1 MTTSEYILL
10 HRNDD
15 VRQLALNAPKDSETD
30 IKHALEQIAG
40 WQAARRKL
48 PAWAA
53 TEGIIYPPHISMEQC
68 SSEKTALYK
77 AELALRLA
85 GETDNTDCGKDNSA
99 MLTDLTGGFGV
110 DFSYMAKALNERMKG
125 SGRRMVYVE
134 QQEHLCSLARH
145 NFALLGLTDAE
156 IVNGDGVTHLQ
167 ETGYSEII
175 YLDPARRDVQGA
187 KTFAISD
194 CTPNVITI
202 NKLLL
207 ERAGHVIIKLSPMLD
222 WHKAMDDIRGVREVH
237 IISVGNECKE
247 LLLVLGAQSDM
258 ERTAVVCVNDGEVT
272 RFDMRENA
280 ATAAVRYVSDIKEMT
295 ERLNYLYEPNA
306 SIMKSGCFTQLAAI
320 YNVAKLSR
328 NSHLFMSEEQESTF
342 PGRKFRVRKVTTM
355 AKKELKE
362 AIRGMTKANITVRNF
377 PLSVAELRKRL
388 KLKEGGS
395 DYIFATTLADNTHVL
410 IICDKA

>member
-1 MTTSEYILL
+1 MVAFQLHDTCHSTQVLQGNKVATNDMTTSEYILL

-15 VRQLALNAPKDSETD
+15 VRQLALNAPRDPDTD

-85 GETDNTDCGKDNSA
+85 GETDNTDRGKDNSA

-207 ERAGHVIIKLSPMLD
+207 EHAGHVIIKLSPMLD
-222 WHKAMDDIRGVREVH
+222 
-237 IISVGNECKE
+237 
-247 LLLVLGAQSDM
+247 
-258 ERTAVVCVNDGEVT
+258 
-272 RFDMRENA
+272 
-280 ATAAVRYVSDIKEMT
+280 
-295 ERLNYLYEPNA
+295 
-306 SIMKSGCFTQLAAI
+306 
-320 YNVAKLSR
+320 
-328 NSHLFMSEEQESTF
+328 
-342 PGRKFRVRKVTTM
+342 
-355 AKKELKE
+355 
-362 AIRGMTKANITVRNF
+362 
-377 PLSVAELRKRL
+377 
-388 KLKEGGS
+388 
-395 DYIFATTLADNTHVL
+395 
-410 IICDKA
+410 

>member
-85 GETDNTDCGKDNSA
+85 GETDNTDRGKDNSA

-167 ETGYSEII
+167 ETSYSEII

-258 ERTAVVCVNDGEVT
+258 ERTAVVCVNDDEVT

-280 ATAAVRYVSDIKEMT
+280 ARS
-295 ERLNYLYEPNA
+295 
-306 SIMKSGCFTQLAAI
+306 FF
-320 YNVAKLSR
+320 
-328 NSHLFMSEEQESTF
+328 HLM
-342 PGRKFRVRKVTTM
+342 
-355 AKKELKE
+355 
-362 AIRGMTKANITVRNF
+362 
-377 PLSVAELRKRL
+377 
-388 KLKEGGS
+388 
-395 DYIFATTLADNTHVL
+395 
-410 IICDKA
+410 